1 MPRQKGKREQM
12 TNGERREFRASRSR
26 VQHGIL
32 LGAVL
37 ALIGLGTVLF
47 AGTAV
52 RDAELVGGV
61 VLVLSAVMLA
71 VTWRN
76 ARDTRAR
83 MVLDS
88 DGIWFRDWNIQPV
101 PWAAFDDAYTS
112 GSRLQA
118 LVALHLHDPDGFL
131 AGRPEAERKSLGANR
146 LARMPELRIPHGTLD
161 APLDEVLAAIKA
173 RLKPNL
179 VDSDP

>member
-1 MPRQKGKREQM
+1 MPRQEGKPEQM
-12 TNGERREFRASRSR
+12 MNGERREFRASRIR

-37 ALIGLGTVLF
+37 ALIGLGTLLF

-52 RDAELVGGV
+52 RDADLVGGV

-76 ARDTRAR
+76 ARDARAR
-83 MVLDS
+83 MVLGS
-88 DGIWFRDWNIQPV
+88 DGIWFRDWNIHPV
-101 PWAAFDDAYTS
+101 PWAVFDDAYTS

-118 LVALHLHDPDGFL
+118 FVALHLHDSDGFL
-131 AGRPEAERKSLGANR
+131 AGLPEAERKSLSANR

-161 APLDEVLAAIKA
+161 ASLDEVLTAIQA
-173 RLKPNL
+173 RIKPNL
-179 VDSDP
+179 IDGDP

>member
-12 TNGERREFRASRSR
+12 TNGERREFRASRIR

-32 LGAVL
+32 LGALL
-37 ALIGLGTVLF
+37 ALIGLGIVLF

-61 VLVLSAVMLA
+61 VLAMSAVMMV

-118 LVALHLHDPDGFL
+118 LVALRLHDPDGFL
-131 AGRPEAERKSLGANR
+131 AGLPEAERKSLGANR
-146 LARMPELRIPHGTLD
+146 LVRMPELRIPHGTLD
-161 APLDEVLAAIKA
+161 APLDEVLAAVKA
-173 RLKPNL
+173 QLKPNP

>member
-1 MPRQKGKREQM
+1 MNAERQ
-12 TNGERREFRASRSR
+12 EFRASRIR

-32 LGAVL
+32 LAAVL
-37 ALIGLGTVLF
+37 ALIGLGTLLF
-47 AGTAV
+47 AGSAV

-61 VLVLSAVMLA
+61 ALIMSAVMLA

-88 DGIWFRDWNIQPV
+88 DGIWFRDWDIRPV
-101 PWAAFDDAYTS
+101 PWAALDDAYTS

-118 LVALHLHDPDGFL
+118 VVALRLRDPDGFL
-131 AGRPEAERKSLGANR
+131 AGLPESERKALRGSR
-146 LARMPELRIPHGTLD
+146 VVKMPELRIPHGTLD
-161 APLDEVLAAIKA
+161 APIDEVLAAIRA
-173 RLKPNL
+173 RLNP
-179 VDSDP
+179 PQA

>member
-1 MPRQKGKREQM
+1 M
-12 TNGERREFRASRSR
+12 TNGERKEFRASRIR
-26 VQHGIL
+26 VEHGLL

-61 VLVLSAVMLA
+61 VLALSAVMLV

-88 DGIWFRDWNIQPV
+88 DGVWFRDWNIHRV
-101 PWAAFDDAYTS
+101 PWAALDDAYTS

-118 LVALHLHDPDGFL
+118 FVALHLHDPDGFL
-131 AGRPEAERKSLGANR
+131 AGLPEAERKSLRTNR

-161 APLDEVLAAIKA
+161 APLDEVLTAIQA
-173 RLKPNL
+173 HIKPNL
-179 VDSDP
+179 VDGDS